1 MTRPLRSWAA
11 LAAAALLGAGCAGGS
26 PTISSIVVDA
36 QDVPKNAE
44 VVGVTRDVEVRVV
57 NHIVFW
63 VPTRTNGPSL
73 SEAVDEALERGNG
86 QVLTNASARRI
97 AWYVPLVYGEYGWEV
112 RGDVLRL
119 RKPPPPE
126 PASP

>member
-1 MTRPLRSWAA
+1 MRRPLRRSAA
-11 LAAAALLGAGCAGGS
+11 LAAAALLGAGCAGG
-26 PTISSIVVDA
+26 PLISSIVVDA
-36 QDVPKNAE
+36 QDVPKDAE

-73 SEAVDEALERGNG
+73 AEAVDEARERGNG

>member
-1 MTRPLRSWAA
+1 MRRPLRRSAA
-11 LAAAALLGAGCAGGS
+11 LAAAALLGAGCAGG
-26 PTISSIVVDA
+26 PPISSIVVDA
-36 QDVPKNAE
+36 QDVPKDAE

-73 SEAVDEALERGNG
+73 AEAVDEALERGNG

-97 AWYVPLVYGEYGWEV
+97 AWYVPLVYGEYGWEL

-119 RKPPPPE
+119 RKPHPPE